1 MDQLDVK
8 TLYDVI
14 KLTAMPKSRLIIVGI
29 ANGLDF
35 VERWLSDIVGPTPEP
50 PLVFDA
56 YDEANIFGIVDARVG
71 PLRHTHRLISDAA
84 LRLCAGKAAKV
95 GDARNALQFCRSALE
110 ELRSRMESD
119 PSLVFAATA
128 TGVRYAI
135 DIREMSDVI
144 ARVSGPR
151 NPTGSL
157 VTNLS
162 LPDKL
167 VLLSLFRCAGEVTN
181 AQVLREYAQLCK
193 AHSYSERSSQ
203 LVLQSLELLADAGLA
218 VMNRGAN
225 VWSSTVALKVSP
237 DDVKVAFQSDRTLNA
252 ML

>member
-14 KLTAMPKSRLIIVGI
+14 KSTVAPSSRLIVVGI
-29 ANGLDF
+29 ANSLDF
-35 VERWLSDIVGPTPEP
+35 VERWLPDIVGPTPEP

-56 YDEANIFGIVDARVG
+56 YDEASIFGIIDARVG
-71 PLRHTHRLISDAA
+71 PVRHTHRLLSDAA
-84 LRLCAGKAAKV
+84 VRLCATRAAKL
-95 GDARNALQFCRSALE
+95 GDARDALQYCRTALE
-110 ELRSRMESD
+110 ELRARVESD
-119 PSLVFAATA
+119 GSLVLAAAAT
-128 TGVRYAI
+128 GRYAI

-151 NPTGSL
+151 NPTSSVVAG
-157 VTNLS
+157 LS

-167 VLLSLFRCAGEVTN
+167 VLFALFRSAGEVST
-181 AQVLREYAQLCK
+181 AHVLQQYSQLCVK
-193 AHSYSERSSQ
+193 HNHSERSSP

-218 VMNRGAN
+218 VLTVSSN
-225 VWSSTVALKVSP
+225 VWSSKVALKVSP
-237 DDVKVAFQSDRTLNA
+237 ADVEAAFRNERTLKS